1 MLMYHGFEQ
10 AIRTGGKN
18 STAEIVR
25 SEPAPN
31 CRKLGIMPLV
41 GWNIEFSG
49 NIPYNYSTV

>member
-1 MLMYHGFEQ
+1 MLMYHGFEH